1 MVLVNYHLAIRE
13 KRKNENNHKSFEV
26 LILTTETEDRDTIE
40 LYRMLFERCWEDGK
54 DFDPLNMFDGQ

>member
-1 MVLVNYHLAIRE
+1 MNYHLAIRE
-13 KRKNENNHKSFEV
+13 KRKTRTTKSFEV

-40 LYRMLFERCWEDGK
+40 LYRMLFERCREDGK